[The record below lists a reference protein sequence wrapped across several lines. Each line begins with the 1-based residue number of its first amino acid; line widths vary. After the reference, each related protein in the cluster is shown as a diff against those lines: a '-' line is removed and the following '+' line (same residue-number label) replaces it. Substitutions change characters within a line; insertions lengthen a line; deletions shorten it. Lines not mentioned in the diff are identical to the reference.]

1 MRSMSLSRLCS
12 VPSLCMGVATILAV
26 SSFCYAE
33 STHKRTNASPLS
45 QARNSNNYR
54 MIEPLQSISDDFF
67 KFDDVTYNESSTW
80 VCAATTLCYESTYG
94 SAVRP
99 NGCCGPICCYGR
111 DECCSSLGHCIHCS
125 SSEKPVSGVIVGAV
139 AAGIMG
145 SIALAMCVG
154 AVRRLVRWATGINTV
169 QTVIVAIAEGTAPEP
184 NYPVAHVTVTSQYAL
199 TGLGEDEGDI
209 ELDLA
214 STDDDEPYRY
224 GMVVSVGTAASLS
237 NHRQQRVA
245 TSRSSSMA
253 VSADA
258 SDLASA
264 CTVSSHCGASNH
276 GDDTNAVPRA
286 FAIPI
291 VPS

>member
-1 MRSMSLSRLCS
+1 
-12 VPSLCMGVATILAV
+12 
-26 SSFCYAE
+26 
-33 STHKRTNASPLS
+33 
-45 QARNSNNYR
+45 
-54 MIEPLQSISDDFF
+54 
-67 KFDDVTYNESSTW
+67 
-80 VCAATTLCYESTYG
+80 
-94 SAVRP
+94 
-99 NGCCGPICCYGR
+99 
-111 DECCSSLGHCIHCS
+111 
-125 SSEKPVSGVIVGAV
+125 
-139 AAGIMG
+139 
-145 SIALAMCVG
+145 
-154 AVRRLVRWATGINTV
+154 
-169 QTVIVAIAEGTAPEP
+169 VIVAIAEGTAPEP